1 MSLMS
6 LPVSNV
12 LNLNMP
18 MPVSRRLTKQY
29 SFFYIIPH
37 TNTQT
42 QWRGLTSFT
51 LYAPDACFQIPI
63 SFGSSSPMQLRDYT
77 AILDHYVTAWVW
89 TALTDK
95 QTEGQSCEYTHT
107 NTQRRPLFV
116 PETCWSR
123 ISKRDAAAETDKQWR
138 GDRMRVRERYRTLGR
153 QRPKDGVKKRKI
165 KIEMRKKDSDIE
177 RPQRYTD
184 SFWSE
189 VRRGLSFRRHTHIQ
203 FTDHLIGFILLWG
216 VSAHHFNRV

>member
-1 MSLMS
+1 MFWICQCQSVRDLQ
-6 LPVSNV
+6 N
-12 LNLNMP
+12 NIA
-18 MPVSRRLTKQY
+18 
-29 SFFYIIPH
+29 FFFLFIPH
-37 TNTQT
+37 T
-42 QWRGLTSFT
+42 QWCGLTSFT
-51 LYAPDACFQIPI
+51 LLYAQTVCFQIPI

-89 TALTDK
+89 TALADK

-116 PETCWSR
+116 QETHWSR

-177 RPQRYTD
+177 RP
-184 SFWSE
+184 
-189 VRRGLSFRRHTHIQ
+189 
-203 FTDHLIGFILLWG
+203 
-216 VSAHHFNRV
+216 